1 MVAKTTIPAVPK
13 MEVVKTEAIK
23 TLIKQLGITKSA
35 FFIRETMSQNVDYLI
50 LKEELFGRKTAQD
63 LYNEIKKR

>member
-1 MVAKTTIPAVPK
+1 MVAKTTIPPVPK

-23 TLIKQLGITKSA
+23 TLIRQLGITKSA

>member
-1 MVAKTTIPAVPK
+1 MVTQRTIPAVPK
-13 MEVVKTEAIK
+13 MEAVKSEAIK

-50 LKEELFGRKTAQD
+50 LKEELFGKKTAQD
-63 LYNEIKKR
+63 FYYEIKKR